1 MFYVLSAV
9 RGVIFFMKSINLK
22 SNSKTL
28 FFLIHGYTGSPTDFN
43 GLPEYLKDKLN
54 VDIKVLLKG
63 HGQSIQDLDNVE
75 LKDFINQIEAE
86 LKIDLEKYEKV
97 ILGGVS
103 FGAQMALHF
112 ASKFPIDGVFNVCL
126 PYKLKFPFNI
136 PGLSILG
143 FFKKYWT
150 KPLSKDEEKVRQGT
164 FYYKQMHANG
174 LKILKEANKLLK
186 KELSKINCPVF
197 TIYSKNDPIGN
208 YKAIGYISRKIE
220 APHYIEIVDNK
231 NHNLFFSKKSTEIY
245 KNIIDFYKSINNEKK
260 SKGNKTAAIIP
271 AYNEAQNIDRV
282 LGVLTQAEFLSEI
295 IVIDDGSTDNTE
307 EVVSRFEEVKLLKN
321 STNQGKAQAMQQG
334 VDNTDADILF
344 FCDADLKGLTVEI
357 IRQIIQPV
365 AERKYDMYIGVRNNV
380 MQKALT
386 LFALNS
392 GERAVRRE
400 LWNKLPEHFKYRY
413 RIEAGLNFIARRRA
427 NGYGWQKFGYYQTLK
442 EKKYGFLKGT
452 ILRWWMNIDV
462 AYAYL
467 LTIFQRLKR

>member
-1 MFYVLSAV
+1 
-9 RGVIFFMKSINLK
+9 
-22 SNSKTL
+22 
-28 FFLIHGYTGSPTDFN
+28 
-43 GLPEYLKDKLN
+43 
-54 VDIKVLLKG
+54 
-63 HGQSIQDLDNVE
+63 
-75 LKDFINQIEAE
+75 
-86 LKIDLEKYEKV
+86 
-97 ILGGVS
+97 
-103 FGAQMALHF
+103 
-112 ASKFPIDGVFNVCL
+112 
-126 PYKLKFPFNI
+126 
-136 PGLSILG
+136 
-143 FFKKYWT
+143 
-150 KPLSKDEEKVRQGT
+150 
-164 FYYKQMHANG
+164 
-174 LKILKEANKLLK
+174 
-186 KELSKINCPVF
+186 
-197 TIYSKNDPIGN
+197 
-208 YKAIGYISRKIE
+208 
-220 APHYIEIVDNK
+220 
-231 NHNLFFSKKSTEIY
+231 
-245 KNIIDFYKSINNEKK
+245 
-260 SKGNKTAAIIP
+260 
-271 AYNEAQNIDRV
+271 V

-413 RIEAGLNFIARRRA
+413 RIEAGLNFIARRRT

>member
-1 MFYVLSAV
+1 M
-9 RGVIFFMKSINLK
+9 
-22 SNSKTL
+22 
-28 FFLIHGYTGSPTDFN
+28 
-43 GLPEYLKDKLN
+43 
-54 VDIKVLLKG
+54 
-63 HGQSIQDLDNVE
+63 
-75 LKDFINQIEAE
+75 
-86 LKIDLEKYEKV
+86 
-97 ILGGVS
+97 
-103 FGAQMALHF
+103 
-112 ASKFPIDGVFNVCL
+112 
-126 PYKLKFPFNI
+126 
-136 PGLSILG
+136 
-143 FFKKYWT
+143 
-150 KPLSKDEEKVRQGT
+150 
-164 FYYKQMHANG
+164 
-174 LKILKEANKLLK
+174 
-186 KELSKINCPVF
+186 
-197 TIYSKNDPIGN
+197 
-208 YKAIGYISRKIE
+208 
-220 APHYIEIVDNK
+220 
-231 NHNLFFSKKSTEIY
+231 
-245 KNIIDFYKSINNEKK
+245 
-260 SKGNKTAAIIP
+260 
-271 AYNEAQNIDRV
+271 

>member
-1 MFYVLSAV
+1 
-9 RGVIFFMKSINLK
+9 
-22 SNSKTL
+22 
-28 FFLIHGYTGSPTDFN
+28 
-43 GLPEYLKDKLN
+43 
-54 VDIKVLLKG
+54 
-63 HGQSIQDLDNVE
+63 
-75 LKDFINQIEAE
+75 
-86 LKIDLEKYEKV
+86 
-97 ILGGVS
+97 
-103 FGAQMALHF
+103 
-112 ASKFPIDGVFNVCL
+112 
-126 PYKLKFPFNI
+126 
-136 PGLSILG
+136 
-143 FFKKYWT
+143 
-150 KPLSKDEEKVRQGT
+150 
-164 FYYKQMHANG
+164 MHANG

-220 APHYIEIVDNK
+220 APHYIEIIDNK